1 MRFNIFRNPLIDVQV
16 SMLMDTLDDAVR
28 KQTEDYWRNTIARE
42 VLEYFPNIDNIQVV
56 TEKIRNGS
64 K

>member
-16 SMLMDTLDDAVR
+16 SMLMDTFDDAVR
-28 KQTEDYWRNTIARE
+28 KQTEDYWRNKIARE
-42 VLEYFPNIDNIQVV
+42 ILEYFPNLDNVQMV
-56 TEKIRNGS
+56 TEKIKNGP

>member
-16 SMLMDTLDDAVR
+16 SMLMDTFDDSIR
-28 KQTEDYWRNTIARE
+28 KQTENYWRNTIAKE
-42 VLEYFPNIDNIQVV
+42 VLECFTNLENIQVV